1 MLISLNS
8 HHTFL
13 SFVCE
18 KYRNVPEDE
27 KAMTADGLLAKL
39 QKQQG
44 FFFFFTKLH
53 TTKEENVKTSYVL
66 AHKIAKRS
74 KPFSDGEFIKECL

>member
-1 MLISLNS
+1 MCDVTPKGMPTFLLTETKKGNAHISQQSS
-8 HHTFL
+8 HMFL

-44 FFFFFTKLH
+44 FFFFLQ
-53 TTKEENVKTSYVL
+53 N
-66 AHKIAKRS
+66 
-74 KPFSDGEFIKECL
+74 FIQQRKKM